1 MSNISNKI
9 SQIFFPDV
17 TKRFAS
23 LWNKTRRYQNSKGM
37 INRIRFI
44 ISYYRYEKLSRKCHI
59 RIPLGVCDEGLSL
72 PHPEVIAISHGAKVG
87 KNCRIQKM
95 TSIGPAFGTTKC
107 PKIGDNVYIGPGA
120 NLYGDIEIADN
131 CWIGANAVVNKSF
144 LEPYSVIAGVPAK
157 VVKME
162 TRNWM
167 DVMKEKHDQEE

>member
-1 MSNISNKI
+1 MGNISNI
-9 SQIFFPDV
+9 INQIFFPDLSN
-17 TKRFAS
+17 RFTS
-23 LWNKTRRYQNSKGM
+23 LWKKTKHYQNSKGV
-37 INRIRFI
+37 INKIRFI

-72 PHPEVIAISHGAKVG
+72 PHPEVIAIGHGAKIG

-95 TSIGPAFGTTKC
+95 VSIGPAFGTTKS

-157 VVKME
+157 VVKIE
-162 TRNWM
+162 TKNWM
-167 DVMKEKHDQEE
+167 DVLKKDQR